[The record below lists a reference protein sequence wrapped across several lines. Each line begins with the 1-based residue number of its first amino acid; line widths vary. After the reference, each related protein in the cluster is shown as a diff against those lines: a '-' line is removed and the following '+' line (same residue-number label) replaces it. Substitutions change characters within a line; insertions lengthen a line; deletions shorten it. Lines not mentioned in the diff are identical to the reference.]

1 LPVEIYARQVR
12 DEILRAIGGP
22 LYGLPNASTRIT
34 GTLFHEIFAELI
46 GPDPRLHATAALGGG
61 GTTLEEWSA
70 GLRDHI
76 YRLLLGPRLR
86 ANQAALETATRELL
100 DLWKSL
106 EELARWL
113 ASILFKAWQQGAFSV
128 SAEDNSTGL
137 FLSPEH
143 KISWLLEEPGWTDS
157 VHVSGVADA
166 LFRLPRSNRWCVVE
180 LKTGNSAREADL
192 AQACLYYQ
200 MLAASERTP
209 GALAI
214 VQFRPRLEE
223 KVFSPGD
230 LKAVEGRLKALLGRM
245 AGVLPGPGPVSP
257 PARPPVFTQP
267 AVLRPEHHELGRR
280 LLAVFR
286 EYNQPIELRD
296 AAVAGPSFLRFPI
309 QPSRGVR
316 PEAIRKLAG
325 AVQVRLELR
334 AAPFIHTAGGRL
346 VIDVA
351 RPDRQPV
358 LFTSVRDQMPSPDPD
373 FGSSKLPVGI
383 DLEGRL
389 RMADLADSADCHFLV
404 AGTTGS
410 GKSEWLRAMIAGLLV
425 TNTPDTLRL
434 LLVDPKRNAFNEL
447 AGSAYL
453 WGDRI
458 VYPDEVSPIK
468 FLDRLVDEMENRYRQ
483 FQQARVDHLA
493 GLQAEGVRIPRVVC
507 VCDEYTD
514 LISQGRKEIEG
525 RIRRL
530 GQKARA
536 AGIHLVLAVQQP
548 SREIVRG
555 TLQATIPARVGLRV
569 TSRIESHMLVNRAGA
584 EDLLGNGDLLF
595 KDIGEPVRLQGLYL
609 PPMERRRI
617 FQGAI
622 DPRPSALN
630 TNL

>member
-46 GPDPRLHATAALGGG
+46 GPDPRLHAAAALAGGS
-61 GTTLEEWSA
+61 TVEEWRA

-113 ASILFKAWQQGAFSV
+113 AGILFKAWQQGAFSV
-128 SAEDNSTGL
+128 SGEDSSAGL

-166 LFRLPRSNRWCVVE
+166 LFRLPGSSRWCVVE

-200 MLAASERTP
+200 MLAASERAP
-209 GALAI
+209 GALAV

-230 LKAVEGRLKALLGRM
+230 LKTVEGRLKALVGRI
-245 AGVLPGPGPVSP
+245 AGVLPGPAPGPP
-257 PARPPVFTQP
+257 PARSPVVTQS
-267 AVLRPEHHELGRR
+267 AALRPEHQELGRR
-280 LLAVFR
+280 LLAIFR
-286 EYNQPIELRD
+286 EYNQPVELRD

-325 AVQVRLELR
+325 AVQIRLELR

-358 LFTSVRDQMPSPDPD
+358 LFASVRNQMPSPDREL
-373 FGSSKLPVGI
+373 GSSKLPVGV

-389 RMADLADSADCHFLV
+389 RLADLADSADCHFLV

-410 GKSEWLRAMIAGLLV
+410 GKSEWLRAMIAGLLL
-425 TNTPDTLRL
+425 TNTPETLRL

-453 WGDRI
+453 WGDRRI
-458 VYPDEVSPIK
+458 VYPDEVGPIEV
-468 FLDRLVDEMENRYRQ
+468 FDRLVDEMESRYRQ
-483 FQQARVDHLA
+483 FQQAGVDHLA
-493 GLQAEGVRIPRVVC
+493 GLQAQGLQVPRVVC
-507 VCDEYTD
+507 VCDEYAD

-548 SREIVRG
+548 SREIVKG
-555 TLQATIPARVGLRV
+555 ALQATIPARVGLRV
-569 TSRIESHMLVNRAGA
+569 TSRIESHMLLNRAGA

-595 KDIGEPVRLQGLYL
+595 KDIGEPMRLQGLYL
-609 PPMERRRI
+609 PPEERRRI
-617 FQGAI
+617 FQGAVT
-622 DPRPSALN
+622 PFPN
-630 TNL
+630 T

>member
-1 LPVEIYARQVR
+1 MPVELHVRQVR
-12 DEILRAIGGP
+12 DEILRALGGP
-22 LYGLPNASTRIT
+22 LYGLPNASTRVT

-46 GPDPRLHATAALGGG
+46 GPDPRLHAAAALAGGS
-61 GTTLEEWSA
+61 TALEEWRA
-70 GLRDHI
+70 ALREHI
-76 YRLLLGPRLR
+76 YKLLLGPRLR
-86 ANQAALETATRELL
+86 ANQAAIQPATRELL

-113 ASILFKAWQQGAFSV
+113 AGILYKAWQKGTFSV
-128 SAEDNSTGL
+128 SSEDGSASL

-143 KISWLLEEPGWTDS
+143 SISWLLEEPGWTDS
-157 VHVSGVADA
+157 VRISGVADA
-166 LFRLPRSNRWCVVE
+166 LLRLPGTDRWCVVE

-209 GALAI
+209 GALA
-214 VQFRPRLEE
+214 VVHFRPRLEE
-223 KVFSPGD
+223 KVFAPGD
-230 LKAVEGRLKALLGRM
+230 LKTLETRMKAVIGRL
-245 AGVLPGPGPVSP
+245 AGVLAGPAPIP
-257 PARPPVFTQP
+257 PAVRPTAVTEP
-267 AVLRPEHHELGRR
+267 AALRPEHHELGRK
-280 LLAVFR
+280 LLAIFR
-286 EYNQPIELRD
+286 EYGQPVELWGP
-296 AAVAGPSFLRFPI
+296 AVAGPSFLRFPI
-309 QPSRGVR
+309 QPARGVR

-325 AVQVRLELR
+325 AVQVRLELL
-334 AAPFIHTAGGRL
+334 APPFIHTADGRL
-346 VIDVA
+346 VVDVA

-358 LFTSVRDQMPSPDPD
+358 LFASVRDQMPPPDPD
-373 FGSSKLPVGI
+373 LGSSTLPVGV

-425 TNTPDTLRL
+425 TNTPETLRFL
-434 LLVDPKRNAFNEL
+434 LIDPKRNAFNEL
-447 AGSAYL
+447 AGSPYL
-453 WGDRI
+453 WGDRRI
-458 VYPDEVSPIK
+458 VYPDEVNPIDC
-468 FLDRLVDEMENRYRQ
+468 LDQLVDEMESRYRQ
-483 FQQARVDHLA
+483 LQEAGVDHLA
-493 GLQAEGVRIPRVVC
+493 GLQAQGVQIPRIVC
-507 VCDEYTD
+507 VCDEYAD
-514 LISQGRKEIEG
+514 LISQGRKEIEA

-548 SREIVRG
+548 SREIVKG

-569 TSRIESHMLVNRAGA
+569 TSRIESHMLLNRAGA

-609 PPMERRRI
+609 PLEERRRI

-622 DPRPSALN
+622 DPRLQVPAL
-630 TNL
+630 